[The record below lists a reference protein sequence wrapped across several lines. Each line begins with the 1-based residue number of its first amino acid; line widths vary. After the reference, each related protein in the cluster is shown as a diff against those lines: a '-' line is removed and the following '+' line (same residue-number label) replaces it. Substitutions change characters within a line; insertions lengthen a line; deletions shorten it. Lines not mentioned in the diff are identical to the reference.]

1 MVYPLTPLE
10 SQMSSRSFLDH
21 LLQTAQSGLKQ
32 VGVVEPRGGE
42 GNGVTLSDFGRG
54 SLAGGALGLLLG
66 SGRGSGLIKVG
77 GLAALGVMAYKAYGQ
92 WQDERSSSAT
102 SAAAAPAALT
112 APTEKQANALLS
124 ALVAAAKADGHVDER
139 ERGLI
144 AQGLQQA
151 GAAPE
156 LQRWLEAELAKPLD
170 PLQVASAVDS
180 PELASEV
187 YLLSRTVIEQPTF
200 MEQAYLDGLAQALAL
215 EPGLRQR
222 LDVQSAAITQA
233 IS

>member
-1 MVYPLTPLE
+1 MKHTKSLLDSLLGGVNDLTRGQGTKGLAT
-10 SQMSSRSFLDH
+10 
-21 LLQTAQSGLKQ
+21 TARGAWDGQSTMGK
-32 VGVVEPRGGE
+32 GAI
-42 GNGVTLSDFGRG
+42 
-54 SLAGGALGLLLG
+54 AGGLLG
-66 SGRGSGLIKVG
+66 VLLSGSARRLIGSGVKVG
-77 GLAALGVMAYKAYGQ
+77 GAALIGGLAYKAYTD
-92 WQDERSSSAT
+92 WQQGK
-102 SAAAAPAALT
+102 PAADDSPVALPKPEG
-112 APTEKQANALLS
+112 AFEIDDDFAERLLQAM
-124 ALVAAAKADGHVDER
+124 VAAAKADGHVDER

-222 LDVQSAAITQA
+222 LDVQSAAITQS

>member
-1 MVYPLTPLE
+1 
-10 SQMSSRSFLDH
+10 MSSRSFLDH

-32 VGVVEPRGGE
+32 AGVVKPREGE

-66 SGRGSGLIKVG
+66 SGRGSGLLKVG

-92 WQDERSSSAT
+92 WQQEKQTDPASV
-102 SAAAAPAALT
+102 AANPAPVALS
-112 APTEKQANALLS
+112 APTERQANALLS

-151 GAAPE
+151 GAQPE
-156 LQRWLEAELAKPLD
+156 LQRWLEAELAIPLD
-170 PLQVASAVDS
+170 PQQVARAVDS

-187 YLLSRTVIEQPTF
+187 YLLSRAVIEQPSF
-200 MEQAYLDGLAQALAL
+200 MEQAYLDGLAQALGL
-215 EPGLRQR
+215 QQGLRQR
-222 LDVQSAAITQA
+222 LDAQATAITNPA
-233 IS
+233 A

>member
-1 MVYPLTPLE
+1 
-10 SQMSSRSFLDH
+10 MSSRSFLDH

-66 SGRGSGLIKVG
+66 SGRGSGLLKVG

-92 WQDERSSSAT
+92 WQDERGSSAT
-102 SAAAAPAALT
+102 SAAAAAPAALT

-200 MEQAYLDGLAQALAL
+200 MEQAYLDGLAQALTL

-222 LDVQSAAITQA
+222 LDVQSAAITQS